1 MIIESFPPKQK
12 NVLNLLN
19 QYGYK
24 VYDADRSSV
33 INKNT
38 LNLFAWH
45 PRGPLDEKFIKR
57 LIGR

>member
-24 VYDADRSSV
+24 VYDADHSSA

-45 PRGPLDEKFIKR
+45 PRSPLDEKSVQTV
-57 LIGR
+57 IGR